1 MLEARRLAGAR
12 LVRTLVDKRLGARLN
27 QARIEEGVLISTLTD
42 MLGISE
48 EAYLDVEAGIK
59 RISAFEVARL
69 ARALNRPISW
79 LFDQSPAEVSFPL
92 NRNFP
97 VED

>member
-1 MLEARRLAGAR
+1 MDGAGRLA
-12 LVRTLVDKRLGARLN
+12 RTRVDKRLGARLH

-59 RISAFEVARL
+59 RLSAFEVARL
-69 ARALNRPISW
+69 ARTLNRPISW
-79 LFDQSPAEVSFPL
+79 FFDQSPAEVSFPL
-92 NRNFP
+92 NRSFP
-97 VED
+97 TED